1 MKKILALMLAAL
13 AVFTLRA
20 NDADDVK
27 ATLNKINQL
36 GCELKLAE
44 ALQYYAPEYVGVSAR
59 GQKVTYADAE
69 RIAKAID
76 VMFDEASSVTAVY
89 KAFAEIQGATL
100 DENQADKARELE
112 KNEELKQE
120 AFPTKFWDPTTGFPG
135 RVLDRLI
142 QNGMKMAVVGDF
154 NTYAGGPFLDFMA
167 EANNGFN
174 LFFVADEDTA
184 FRRLRNALE
193 DDRKLN
199 RA

>member
-112 KNEELKQE
+112 KNEELKQ
-120 AFPTKFWDPTTGFPG
+120 
-135 RVLDRLI
+135 
-142 QNGMKMAVVGDF
+142 
-154 NTYAGGPFLDFMA
+154 
-167 EANNGFN
+167 
-174 LFFVADEDTA
+174 A
-184 FRRLRNALE
+184 FRNQMNLAKNMMRATLREQAASFKILDVKVSGNNATAICREREADTGKETERACKLVKTNGKWRIVSDQSKYLE
-193 DDRKLN
+193 MK
-199 RA
+199 